1 LFVPK
6 AREIWDDS
14 EILLRGIYAK
24 HPAET
29 MELHIQFSQTTPTI
43 LLALNIYSYEMY
55 MHEVV
60 RMMQINK

>member
-1 LFVPK
+1 MPK

-14 EILLRGIYAK
+14 EILLGGIYAK
-24 HPAET
+24 HTAET

-43 LLALNIYSYEMY
+43 LLALNIYSYVMY

-60 RMMQINK
+60 RMMQINM